1 MWVYWNKYLGQIYIK
16 TLCIVYLI
24 FKFKSSAFYLAALN
38 RMHLAGNVIS
48 PIENVKQKRVERSPA
63 HWDHLNI
70 CDKKLLWNSSNMAR
84 NLKCRIIELRI
95 EKFHIIKCFWDYT
108 KRK

>member
-1 MWVYWNKYLGQIYIK
+1 MWVYWNKYLGQTYIK

-24 FKFKSSAFYLAALN
+24 FKFKSPAFYLAALN

-48 PIENVKQKRVERSPA
+48 PIENVKQKRVERSPE

-70 CDKKLLWNSSNMAR
+70 FDKKLLWNSSNMQEILNA
-84 NLKCRIIELRI
+84 EL
-95 EKFHIIKCFWDYT
+95 
-108 KRK
+108 